1 MWVFLVWF
9 DLMAALLAW
18 RGRGSVGSVGV
29 GGRDGGTEGG
39 RDGRVRSRKG
49 EGGGWLLG
57 WLVGR

>member
-1 MWVFLVWF
+1 M
-9 DLMAALLAW
+9 
-18 RGRGSVGSVGV
+18 GV

-49 EGGGWLLG
+49 EGGRGRLGG